1 MKYWSVYLF
10 ITYDLNQ
17 KGDVSVFKKTVGAL
31 EPGMILAE
39 TVWCVQSH
47 TLLLKEGKVLSNAMI
62 DTLKARNIDFVWIAE
77 PYTLIIDPCEKIAE
91 ELEQTLLKRISTYA
105 PGKRD
110 ANTSDKMVKVAKK
123 AKEIALRIVEQ
134 PEIVKISMEMKL
146 VNNKLLYH
154 HAIVTCALSL
164 LVAGVMDVGDANM
177 EIIGIAAL
185 LHDLGCCE
193 MAQLIGINQR
203 NIQEEAL
210 WKEHSRYGYYLAK
223 ERNFREEICEIIL
236 HHHEQWNG
244 TGYPD
249 QLMDRKIPIG
259 ASIVSVCGKYDELI
273 CQDQYENYQAI
284 EYIYGAGGIFFDPN
298 VVNSLCDNLAVYP
311 LGSLVRLSTNDVG
324 VVSNVRKNK
333 GPRPVVRIFFNK
345 FNKPYTK
352 HKEVD
357 LGQELTIFIKE
368 IL

>member
-1 MKYWSVYLF
+1 ML
-10 ITYDLNQ
+10 
-17 KGDVSVFKKTVGAL
+17 KKTVGAL

-39 TVWCVQSH
+39 TVMCMQSN
-47 TLLLKEGKVLSNAMI
+47 TLLLKEGKVLSEAMI
-62 DTLKARNIDFVWIAE
+62 EVLKARNIDSVWIAE
-77 PYTLIIDPCEKIAE
+77 PYTLMIDPRETIAE
-91 ELEQTLLKRISTYA
+91 ELKQILLKRISTYA
-105 PGKRD
+105 PGKCD
-110 ANTSDKMVKVAKK
+110 ANTSDKMVEVARK
-123 AKEIALRIVEQ
+123 AGQVALRIVEQ

-154 HAIVTCALSL
+154 HGIITCALSL
-164 LVAGVMDVGDANM
+164 LVAGVMDLGDANM
-177 EIIGIAAL
+177 EVIGTAAL

-193 MAQLIGINQR
+193 MAQLIGTNQR
-203 NIQEEAL
+203 NTQEEAL

-223 ERNFREEICEIIL
+223 ERDFREEICEIIL

-249 QLMDRKIPIG
+249 QLRDKEIPIG

-273 CQDQYENYQAI
+273 CQEEYQNYQAI
-284 EYIYGAGGIFFDPN
+284 EYIYGAGGTFFDPN

-333 GPRPVVRIFFNK
+333 GPRPVVRVFFNK